1 MRIYRKR
8 IHMMQTKKTYAVRHL
23 FANSFASKQ
32 AFHRLIIAHFAQ
44 IIKPVR
50 IISTILIYFLQI
62 RCPIAKAHAPVIKY
76 LIRYL
81 KRLWKCIQLFTLCT
95 AVYFMSAPPAK

>member
-8 IHMMQTKKTYAVRHL
+8 IHMMQTKKTYTVCHL
-23 FANSFASKQ
+23 FANSFARKQ

-50 IISTILIYFLQI
+50 IICAILIYFLQI
-62 RCPIAKAHAPVIKY
+62 LCSIAKAHAPVIKN

-81 KRLWKCIQLFTLCT
+81 KRLGKCIQLFTLCT

>member
-8 IHMMQTKKTYAVRHL
+8 IHMMQTEKAYAVCHL
-23 FANSFASKQ
+23 FANSFAGKQ

-62 RCPIAKAHAPVIKY
+62 RCPVAKAHAPVIKY

-81 KRLWKCIQLFTLCT
+81 KRLGKCIQFFPLCT